1 MDTGSIAF
9 ILICA
14 ALVFL
19 MTPALAFFYGGLGRR
34 KNVLNTMMMSL
45 APMALAS
52 ILWIIIGFSFS
63 FSGSNSWIGDFH
75 HLFMNGVD
83 MAKNSLFPANHIPDG
98 LFSGFQMMFSI
109 ITVALITGSVVGRMR
124 FTPILIFM
132 TAWLI
137 LVYYPLA
144 HMVWGGGFLA
154 QIHAIDF
161 AGGDVVH
168 ISSGVTGLVLAL
180 VLGKRRDYE
189 RLDYRPHNI
198 PFVVLG
204 AGLLWFGWF
213 GFNAGSALAANGVAI
228 NAFMT
233 TNTAAAA
240 AMFSWMIVEKILIG
254 KPSIVGACSGAV
266 VGLVAITPGAGFVSL
281 WSSLIIGLLV
291 SPLSYF
297 MISVVKKKLGY
308 DDALDAFGC
317 HGIGGMFGGIMTGI
331 FATPALAPEK
341 GYAGLIYGSGKL
353 LLANV
358 SAVVFTVIFTA
369 LVSWI
374 IIKVIALFMPIRVSD
389 RAEAIGLD
397 DSEHEETAYP
407 TFLGDRKSVV

>member
-1 MDTGSIAF
+1 MDTGSTAF

-34 KNVLNTMMMSL
+34 KNVLNTMIMSL

-52 ILWIIIGFSFS
+52 ILWVIIGFSFS
-63 FSGSNSWIGDFH
+63 FSGSNSWVGNFN

-369 LVSWI
+369 LVSWV

-407 TFLGDRKSVV
+407 TFLGLDS

>member
-1 MDTGSIAF
+1 MDTGSTAF

-52 ILWIIIGFSFS
+52 ILWVIIGFSFS
-63 FSGSNSWIGDFH
+63 FSGSNSWVGNFN

-228 NAFMT
+228 NSFMT

-240 AMFSWMIVEKILIG
+240 AMFSWIIVEKILIG

-369 LVSWI
+369 LVSWV
-374 IIKVIALFMPIRVSD
+374 IIKVIASFMPIRVSD

-407 TFLGDRKSVV
+407 TFLGLDS

>member
-52 ILWIIIGFSFS
+52 ILWVIFGFSFS
-63 FSGSNSWIGDFH
+63 FSGSNSWIGDFN

-407 TFLGDRKSVV
+407 TFLGLDS

>member
-1 MDTGSIAF
+1 MDTGSTAF

-52 ILWIIIGFSFS
+52 ILWVIIGFSFS
-63 FSGSNSWIGDFH
+63 FSGSNSWVGNFN

-240 AMFSWMIVEKILIG
+240 AMFSWIIVEKILIG

-369 LVSWI
+369 LVSWV
-374 IIKVIALFMPIRVSD
+374 IIKVIASFMPIRVSD

-407 TFLGDRKSVV
+407 TFLGLDS